1 MFHKVIFGF
10 SIVLFSNICVGSV
23 GSGLSVS
30 LAIFKRFN
38 VSFCAIIFIPAGNK

>member
-1 MFHKVIFGF
+1 MFYKVIFGF
-10 SIVLFSNICVGSV
+10 SIVLFSNICVG
-23 GSGLSVS
+23 GGLSVS